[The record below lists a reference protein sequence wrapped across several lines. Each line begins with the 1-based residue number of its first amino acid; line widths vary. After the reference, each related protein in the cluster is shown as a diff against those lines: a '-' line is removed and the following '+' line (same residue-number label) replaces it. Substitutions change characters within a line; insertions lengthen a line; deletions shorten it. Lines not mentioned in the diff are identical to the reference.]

1 MSCLIILFTIL
12 SAFSN
17 GFLGRYVGVTGSHII
32 AVIILFFSLLTLLLT
47 IIDFLFAGNI
57 YFSFFPFINSG
68 LLNADWSLQLDS
80 LSLSL
85 MFPVV
90 LISFCVHL
98 YSVNYIAHDP
108 HSQRFIAYLSL
119 FTASMLLLVSS
130 SSLLQLFVGWELIG
144 LSSYLLIGFWYTRLS
159 ASQSALQAFIINRIG
174 DVALSIAIYFSYLL
188 CNSINFNSIIAVS
201 AQTTCYTLIVITLLI
216 AAIAKSAQFGLQ
228 TWLPQA
234 MEGPTPVSA
243 LIHAATLVTAGAF
256 LLLRLSPILDQSDSI
271 LIFTGIIGSLTA
283 VFAGTVGFLQNDL
296 KRIIAFSTCSQI
308 GYLFIAIGAGEFN
321 IALFHIIN
329 HAIFKALLFLG
340 AGAVIHSIGDNQ
352 DIRRIGGLIFFLPI
366 AYISLIVGSLSL
378 IALPFLTGFYSKE
391 LIIELNFVQFT
402 VLPLVLYCLATFAA
416 ALTGYYS
423 MRLIYMTFYSKAHA
437 RPSVYYSIHSRFA
450 DDLFIN
456 ITLIIL
462 LIFSVSIGFLLKDMY
477 TGVGSPFLSN
487 NLPTNS
493 HLTEVEFFISP
504 IIKLIP
510 LVVTLIAGSIGLFSP
525 YFIAYNNWSYSF
537 YRFLSVKWGL
547 DHIINYFAYFI
558 LHLALIIS
566 KVIDRGLIE
575 IVGPFGVSSLL
586 VQTSSSITTSLN
598 LSRYCIIIIVT
609 LLLSVSGS
617 AFHFASLLLTALF
630 FI

>member
-1 MSCLIILFTIL
+1 MSILIILFTLL

-17 GFLGRYVGVTGSHII
+17 GVLGRYVGVTGSHVI
-32 AVIILFFSLLTLLLT
+32 AVVLLLFSLLALLLT
-47 IIDFLFAGNI
+47 LIEFIFAGEI
-57 YFSFFPFINSG
+57 HFDLFPFVNSG
-68 LLNADWSLQLDS
+68 LLNANWSLQLDS

-98 YSVNYIAHDP
+98 YSVNYIGTDP

-119 FTASMLLLVSS
+119 FTASILLLVSS

-144 LSSYLLIGFWYTRLS
+144 LSSYLLIGFWFTRLP

-174 DVALSIAIYFSYLL
+174 DVALSIAIYFSFLL
-188 CNSINFNSIIAVS
+188 CNTINFNSLIAVS
-201 AQTTCYTLIVITLLI
+201 AQTTCYTLIVVTLLI

-321 IALFHIIN
+321 IALFHIMN

-340 AGAVIHSIGDNQ
+340 AGVVIHSIGDNQ
-352 DIRRIGGLIFFLPI
+352 DIRRIGGLLYFLPI
-366 AYISLIVGSLSL
+366 AYICLLVGSLSL

-402 VLPLVLYCLATFAA
+402 VLPLVLYSLASFAA

-423 MRLIYMTFYSKAHA
+423 IRLIFMTFYSKAHA
-437 RPSVYYSIHSRFA
+437 RPSVYYSIHSPDFI
-450 DDLFIN
+450 IN

-462 LIFSVSIGFLLKDMY
+462 LILSVTMGYLLKDIF
-477 TGVGSPFLSN
+477 TGVGAPFLSN
-487 NLPTNS
+487 SLPTNS

-504 IIKLIP
+504 TLKLIP
-510 LVVTLIAGSIGLFSP
+510 LILTILAGTIGLIFP
-525 YFIAYNNWSYSF
+525 YFITSNNFTYSF
-537 YRFLSVKWGL
+537 YRFISAKWGL
-547 DHIINYFAYFI
+547 DHLINYFAYYI
-558 LHLALIIS
+558 LNIALNIS

-586 VQTSSSITTSLN
+586 VQTSSSITQSLN
-598 LSRYCIIIIVT
+598 VSRYCIVMVVT
-609 LLLSVSGS
+609 LLLSVTSIT
-617 AFHFASLLLTALF
+617 FNFAPLLLTALF
-630 FI
+630 LL